1 MTLTGLQQIIDVTLD
16 ATRPTLTE
24 IQVHSNQLAL
34 GTIVAQELLHPSME
48 TVLDIASTT
57 LQGEH
62 HGATIT
68 FAFSGTGRLV
78 GCRRDTSGEIVCF
91 DGGFGQDPRP
101 ADVA

>member
-1 MTLTGLQQIIDVTLD
+1 MTLTGLQQIIDVSLD

-24 IQVHSNQLAL
+24 IQVHSEQHTL
-34 GTIVAQELLHPSME
+34 GTIVAQELLLPSME

-68 FAFSGTGRLV
+68 FAFSGAGRLV
-78 GCRRDTSGEIVCF
+78 RCRRATSGEIVCA
-91 DGGFGQDPRP
+91 DGGFGQDPTP
-101 ADVA
+101 ADAA

>member
-24 IQVHSNQLAL
+24 IQVHSEQHTL

-57 LQGEH
+57 LQGVY

-68 FAFSGTGRLV
+68 FAFSGAGRLV
-78 GCRRDTSGEIVCF
+78 GCSRATSGEIVCA
-91 DGGFGQDPRP
+91 DGGFGQDPEP
-101 ADVA
+101 ADVS